1 MASRFEAFSEDEIWA
16 IDEAVLQANT
26 KKATILLVSVYW

>member
-1 MASRFEAFSEDEIWA
+1 MASRFEAFSEEIWA
-16 IDEAVLQANT
+16 IDEAALQTNT